1 MRKKIM
7 SARTS
12 AYLCCCALAAA
23 MLISAASAQEERKD
37 YLTDAEGDQIRDARL
52 PVDRIP
58 LFVKFAN
65 ARLKQFQYDLD
76 HKKTENRRAENLNG
90 LLNAYAS
97 CVDDAAD
104 QVEIAIEMGQDARS
118 AVKGF
123 QAQAK
128 AFLDILQ
135 KLKQDGPELD
145 TYSDTL
151 DDAIDATQDAL
162 TDLEKA
168 SKQSSQPPIRR
179 KP

>member
-1 MRKKIM
+1 MAPM
-7 SARTS
+7 RTS
-12 AYLCCCALAAA
+12 ALLCCCALVAA
-23 MLISAASAQEERKD
+23 MLIPTAFAQEEKKD
-37 YLTDAEGDQIRDARL
+37 YLTGAEADQIRDARL
-52 PVDRIP
+52 PADRIP
-58 LFVKFAN
+58 LFVRFAN

-76 HKKTENRRAENLNG
+76 HKRTENRRSENLNG

-104 QVEIAIEMGQDARS
+104 QVELAMQMERDIRS
-118 AVKGF
+118 AVKDF
-123 QAQAK
+123 QTQAK
-128 AFLDILQ
+128 AFLDTLQ

-145 TYSDTL
+145 TYGDTL

-168 SKQSSQPPIRR
+168 AKQTSQPPVRR